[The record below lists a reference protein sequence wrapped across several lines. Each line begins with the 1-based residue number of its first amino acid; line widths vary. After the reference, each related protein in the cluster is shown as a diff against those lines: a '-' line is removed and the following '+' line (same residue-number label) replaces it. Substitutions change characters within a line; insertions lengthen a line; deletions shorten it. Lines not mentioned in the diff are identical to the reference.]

1 MNIDQSALPTIMA
14 VLKLLEYH
22 AARSR
27 GQGDFQ
33 RNIRGSKSPNKL
45 IKQVLSELDSS
56 SIDILKKILVS
67 MALMTNGNVD
77 TVRDPSKFN
86 EKKAESLESAMS
98 IFVEEVFMAAG
109 GDIKRLATKEDYS
122 LAKNI
127 LPIISKVKMDRGKL
141 VSLLKGD
148 YKIPST
154 DGTLLNPGRRQ
165 VDVSK
170 DLKVADVLYRGL
182 HSMSYK
188 TIIFLLFNPNPSWDV
203 SRAVSTSEVKGIS
216 LQFAKKGTTGW
227 GIFFHIANADGQGFH
242 VGDMSW
248 FGNEKE
254 YLLAGKLQVKAV
266 SIKLRCYREVKGELL
281 WSTWFIKSKGGEV
294 TIDTGKETL
303 SGKEASNLILK
314 IMFTEEG
321 GLKSFEHND
330 EEWTYKDGTEMA
342 EVFCVVDPEKTKE
355 PLDEMSSMGGGSVQG
370 YGAPLGTPEDNEA
383 FNKKEE
389 REQRLK
395 GPRLVEMY
403 SSRGITG
410 LSRAKNV
417 SAEEEHAGHVE
428 RSKHQGLRNVTE
440 SDDMETDTMAQVER
454 APEEVTT
461 VGMVS
466 NQLRKRFGNEVMN
479 SIESKGVEVEGEL
492 GSGMFGVVLKVDY
505 FDDKVAL
512 KIVADGPKFNGVDW
526 KEREMRNY
534 KIIGKARGSNPLLS
548 KHFPKVIDVWE
559 AGGYGL
565 ILMELL
571 EPITNMSDVFI
582 PDKSHLISR
591 KSPANVVRTSDRS
604 EYVDQ
609 SKKAEVYFR
618 SEFLE
623 FLAGFGDRLV
633 NHFNKKYKPVGTPSE
648 HFDLQI
654 EISPTNIAA
663 LERLYTTNRPYFEEK
678 FKTHYDYLMGMRQN
692 FRKTT
697 DILYITR
704 EETTGAPYLVLAMAI
719 IAHVAMQIAF
729 ANDPD
734 SEAQFVDLDI
744 SDILAT
750 FVRGY
755 REFSAFKTGYK
766 ERQIGKD
773 KGFLSGEW
781 NETFKALHDATNLTP
796 KDMHYN
802 NVMQRSN
809 GDLVVVDLGLFREEA
824 EKGFKFK
831 FESRKYKVKLLRN
844 PRKNGII

>member
-1 MNIDQSALPTIMA
+1 MNIDKSALPTIMA

-27 GQGDFQ
+27 GQGDFH

-45 IKQVLSELDSS
+45 IKQILSELDST

-141 VSLLKGD
+141 VNLLKGD

-154 DGTLLNPGRRQ
+154 DGVLLNPGKREI
-165 VDVSK
+165 DVSK
-170 DLKVADVLYRGL
+170 NLKVADVLYRGL

-188 TIIFLLFNPNPSWDV
+188 TIIFLLFNPKPSWDI
-203 SRAVSTSEVKGIS
+203 SRAVSTSEVEGIS

-227 GIFFHIANADGQGFH
+227 GVFFHIANAAGQGFH
-242 VGDMSW
+242 IGDMSW

-254 YLLAGKLQVKAV
+254 YLLAGKLQVKAT
-266 SIKLRCYREVKGELL
+266 SIKLRCYRDVEGQLF
-281 WSTWFIKSKGGEV
+281 WDTWLIKSKGGEV
-294 TIDTGKETL
+294 TVDTGKETL
-303 SGKEASNLILK
+303 TG
-314 IMFTEEG
+314 
-321 GLKSFEHND
+321 
-330 EEWTYKDGTEMA
+330 
-342 EVFCVVDPEKTKE
+342 
-355 PLDEMSSMGGGSVQG
+355 
-370 YGAPLGTPEDNEA
+370 NEA

-403 SSRGITG
+403 SSAGIKG
-410 LSRAKNV
+410 LSMAKNV
-417 SAEEEHAGHVE
+417 TGEEEHEGHVE
-428 RSKHQGLRNVTE
+428 RSKHQGLKNVVE
-440 SDDMETDTMAQVER
+440 SDDMETDTMPQVEKE
-454 APEEVTT
+454 PEELTT

-479 SIESKGVEVEGEL
+479 SIKSKGVEVEGEL

-571 EPITNMSDVFI
+571 EPITNISDVFI

-633 NHFNKKYKPVGTPSE
+633 SHFNKKYKPVGDPSE

-654 EISPTNIAA
+654 EIAPTNISA

-678 FKTHYDYLMGMRQN
+678 FKTHYDYLMGMRQQ

-697 DILYITR
+697 DILYIAR

-719 IAHVAMQIAF
+719 IAHTAIQIAF

-734 SEAQFVDLDI
+734 TEVQFVDLDV

-755 REFSAFKTGYK
+755 REFSSFKTGYK

-781 NETFKALHDATNLTP
+781 NKTFEALYDATNLTP

-809 GDLVVVDLGLFREEA
+809 GDLVVVDLGLFREET
-824 EKGFKFK
+824 EKGFKLK
-831 FESRKYKVKLLRN
+831 FENKKYKVKFLRN
-844 PRKNGII
+844 PRKDGII

>member
-1 MNIDQSALPTIMA
+1 MNIDKSALPTIMA

-22 AARSR
+22 AKMSMR
-27 GQGDFQ
+27 QGDFH
-33 RNIRGSKSPNKL
+33 RNVEASKNPNEL
-45 IKQVLSELDSS
+45 IKQILSELDSS

-67 MALMTNGNVD
+67 MALMTNGSVK
-77 TVRDPSKFN
+77 TIRDPRKFR
-86 EKKAESLESAMS
+86 KKQAEPLKVAMD

-109 GDIKRLATKEDYS
+109 GDINRLATREDYL
-122 LAKNI
+122 LAKNL
-127 LPIISKVKMDRGKL
+127 LPIVASVRMDKKKL
-141 VSLLKGD
+141 IDLLKGD
-148 YKIPST
+148 YKIPSSRGWT
-154 DGTLLNPGRRQ
+154 EREVNVGEDLLI
-165 VDVSK
+165 
-170 DLKVADVLYRGL
+170 ADVLYRGL

-188 TIIFLLFNPNPSWDV
+188 TIIFLLFNPKPSWDIT
-203 SRAVSTSEVKGIS
+203 RGVSTSEDQRSSLGFTRKGS
-216 LQFAKKGTTGW
+216 TGW
-227 GIFFHIANADGQGFH
+227 GILFHISNAIGQGFH
-242 VGDMSW
+242 VGDLSW
-248 FGNEKE
+248 FKGERE
-254 YLLAGKLQVKAV
+254 YLLAGKLQVKGV
-266 SIKLRCYREVKGELL
+266 NIKLRCYREVEGKLF
-281 WSTWFIKSKGGEV
+281 WDTWIIKSKGGETTV
-294 TIDTGKETL
+294 ETNRESL
-303 SGKEASNLILK
+303 TGKEASNLILK
-314 IMFTEEG
+314 IMFADGES
-321 GLKSFEHND
+321 LKSFEYDGD
-330 EEWTYKDGTEMA
+330 EWFYKDGENMA
-342 EVFCVVDPEKTKE
+342 EIFSVVDPGKTKE
-355 PLDEMSSMGGGSVQG
+355 PLEEMSSMGGGSVQG
-370 YGAPLGTPEDNEA
+370 YAAPLGTPKGIEA
-383 FNKKEE
+383 FNKEEE

-403 SSRGITG
+403 SSAGIKG
-410 LSRAKNV
+410 LSMAKNV
-417 SAEEEHAGHVE
+417 TGEEEHEGHVE
-428 RSKHQGLRNVTE
+428 RSKHQGLKNVVE
-440 SDDMETDTMAQVER
+440 SDDMETDTMPQVEKE
-454 APEEVTT
+454 PEELTT

-571 EPITNMSDVFI
+571 EPITNISDVFI

-633 NHFNKKYKPVGTPSE
+633 SHFNKKYKPVGEPSE

-654 EISPTNIAA
+654 EIAPTNISA

-678 FKTHYDYLMGMRQN
+678 FKTHYDYLMGMRQQ

-697 DILYITR
+697 DILYIAR

-719 IAHVAMQIAF
+719 IAHTAIQIAF

-734 SEAQFVDLDI
+734 TEVQFVDLDV

-755 REFSAFKTGYK
+755 REFSSFKTGYK

-781 NETFKALHDATNLTP
+781 NETFEALHAATNLTP

-809 GDLVVVDLGLFREEA
+809 GDLVVVDLGLFREEE
-824 EKGFKFK
+824 EKGFKLK
-831 FESRKYKVKLLRN
+831 FENKKYKVKFLQK